1 MRYPLVFVLHQLF
14 VLTPRLGP
22 RRESDTDYGNIFPL
36 SPLDTGHSISI
47 ILIVVRRGWLHL
59 WSPVAGLH
67 LLLIFYT
74 RGTEKIIGFCKIVES
89 FGAKY
94 ECFLS
99 YIAKKLLHISL
110 FMFDCVK
117 CSCSYSIS
125 FVTLEAGFLESF
137 HCHLR
142 VVQENYSVLRGFN
155 TSRFT

>member
-74 RGTEKIIGFCKIVES
+74 RGKEKNNWLLQDCGKFR
-89 FGAKY
+89 AKY

-99 YIAKKLLHISL
+99 YIAKKLFHISL

-125 FVTLEAGFLESF
+125 FVTLG
-137 HCHLR
+137 
-142 VVQENYSVLRGFN
+142 
-155 TSRFT
+155 SRFPGVVSLPFEGCPGKLFCAKRF